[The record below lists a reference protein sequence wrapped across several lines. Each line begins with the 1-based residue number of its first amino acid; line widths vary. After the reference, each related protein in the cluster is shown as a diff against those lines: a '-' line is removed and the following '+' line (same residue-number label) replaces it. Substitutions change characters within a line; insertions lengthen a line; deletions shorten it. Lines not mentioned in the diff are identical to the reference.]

1 MKNTPSKTSV
11 RRKSSEDSGS
21 TRLTRDDWLDAAFAA
36 VVEGGFDAVRV
47 LSLAEQLKVTRGSFY
62 WHFEDHAQLID
73 ALVSRWWEAE
83 RVEHKRLMAIET
95 DDPRADLAQIL
106 REALDYAGAKLENM
120 RFELALRG
128 LGRRNTTVADQ
139 LAAIDQDRMKLFVEK
154 FMRITQDIMRATDLA
169 ALFYLAV
176 VGSYQALA
184 RPHSPAVIKDF
195 LQDLIRRYVIEHP
208 KAAPRP

>member
-73 ALVSRWWEAE
+73 ALVSRWCEAE

-169 ALFYLAV
+169 ALFYLAL

>member
-1 MKNTPSKTSV
+1 MKNTPSKSSA

-21 TRLTRDDWLDAAFAA
+21 TRLTRDEWLDAAFAA
-36 VVEGGFDAVRV
+36 VVDGGFDAVRV
-47 LSLAEQLKVTRGSFY
+47 LSLAERLQVTRGSFY
-62 WHFEDHAQLID
+62 WHFENHAQLVS
-73 ALVSRWWEAE
+73 ALVTRWCEAE
-83 RVEHKRLMAIET
+83 RLEHKRMMAIHT
-95 DDPRADLAQIL
+95 DDPRADLALIL

-128 LGRRNTTVADQ
+128 LGRRSPEVAEQ
-139 LAAIDQDRMKLFVEK
+139 LAAIDQDRMKLFVDK

-184 RPHSPAVIKDF
+184 RPHSPAVMKDF
-195 LQDLIRRYVIEHP
+195 LGDLIRRYVIEHP
-208 KAAPRP
+208 KASPRP